1 MTLYWSELLFLV
13 SLDEKFS
20 AECVVVQ
27 PLSKICDQMVII
39 SFLTALILTILIEET
54 VTFLLGYRN
63 KNTFLVVSLVNVIT
77 NPIANF
83 IVMANNIFNII
94 KPDIS
99 LVIILEVLIV
109 YIEWKILEYAL
120 PDQEKESYLILSII
134 MNLASFLTGIILFG
148 LP

>member
-1 MTLYWSELLFLV
+1 M
-13 SLDEKFS
+13 
-20 AECVVVQ
+20 
-27 PLSKICDQMVII
+27 III
-39 SFLTALILTILIEET
+39 SLLTALILTILIEET

-63 KNTFLVVSLVNVIT
+63 KNTLLVVSLVNVIT
-77 NPIANF
+77 NPAANYV
-83 IVMANNIFNII
+83 VMINNTFNII

-120 PDQEKESYLILSII
+120 PEQEIKSYLILSII

>member
-1 MTLYWSELLFLV
+1 M
-13 SLDEKFS
+13 
-20 AECVVVQ
+20 
-27 PLSKICDQMVII
+27 III
-39 SFLTALILTILIEET
+39 SLLSTLILTILIEET
-54 VTFLLGYRN
+54 VIFLLGYRN
-63 KNTFLVVSLVNVIT
+63 KNTFLVVASVNVIT
-77 NPIANF
+77 NPIANY
-83 IVMANNIFNII
+83 IVMTNKIFNII

-120 PDQEKESYLILSII
+120 PNQEKQSYLTLSII

>member
-1 MTLYWSELLFLV
+1 MT
-13 SLDEKFS
+13 
-20 AECVVVQ
+20 
-27 PLSKICDQMVII
+27 
-39 SFLTALILTILIEET
+39 
-54 VTFLLGYRN
+54 N
-63 KNTFLVVSLVNVIT
+63 K
-77 NPIANF
+77 
-83 IVMANNIFNII
+83 IFNII

-120 PDQEKESYLILSII
+120 PNQEKQSYLTLSII

>member
-1 MTLYWSELLFLV
+1 M
-13 SLDEKFS
+13 
-20 AECVVVQ
+20 
-27 PLSKICDQMVII
+27 III

-54 VTFLLGYRN
+54 VIFLLGYRN

-120 PDQEKESYLILSII
+120 PNQEKQSYLILSII

>member
-1 MTLYWSELLFLV
+1 M
-13 SLDEKFS
+13 
-20 AECVVVQ
+20 
-27 PLSKICDQMVII
+27 III
-39 SFLTALILTILIEET
+39 SLLTALILTILIEET
-54 VTFLLGYRN
+54 VIFLLGYRN

-77 NPIANF
+77 NPIANY
-83 IVMANNIFNII
+83 IVMTNNIFNII
-94 KPDIS
+94 KPNIS

-120 PDQEKESYLILSII
+120 PNQEKQSYLILSII